1 VLRTA
6 WISWVVLIV
15 AVLILACCVIF
26 ALIR

>member
-15 AVLILACCVIF
+15 AVLILAGCVIF